1 LVPACW
7 PTHVCDPGCWSLG
20 LPGTVAAAGASMLVV
35 PVETSVLLE
44 PDFAHVGCPMVHL
57 YTLHQQAVLA
67 TLDHF

>member
-1 LVPACW
+1 
-7 PTHVCDPGCWSLG
+7 
-20 LPGTVAAAGASMLVV
+20 MLVV